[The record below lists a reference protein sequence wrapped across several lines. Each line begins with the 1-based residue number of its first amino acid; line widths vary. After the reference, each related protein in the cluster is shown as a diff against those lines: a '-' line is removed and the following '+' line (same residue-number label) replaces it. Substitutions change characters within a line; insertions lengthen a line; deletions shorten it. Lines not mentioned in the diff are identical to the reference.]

1 GRVAKTGKLA
11 EVISEPGSAL
21 AKDLVPLPPI
31 SLDDRAPAE
40 DAEAVEGA
48 VGTRSSHLV
57 EVALAGTTLPKV
69 LTSAQS
75 VGVGAEAILA
85 GAVETIEGRQ
95 VGRIRFTLASAA
107 ESKELITALKADGI
121 YAEEAA

>member
-1 GRVAKTGKLA
+1 
-11 EVISEPGSAL
+11 EVISEPGSDL

-31 SLDDRAPAE
+31 TLD
-40 DAEAVEGA
+40 EADTA
-48 VGTRSSHLV
+48 LV
-57 EVALAGTTLPKV
+57 EVSLAGTSLPKV

-95 VGRIRFTLASAA
+95 VGRIRFTVAGPAQSQ
-107 ESKELITALKADGI
+107 ELIAALDADGI